1 MQKKKK
7 KWEQPVL
14 TVLTKAEP
22 SESVLVNCKNV
33 GSETGQNYPP
43 DDCTVTSNCSAIGS

>member
-33 GSETGQNYPP
+33 GSASGENYPP
-43 DDCTVTSNCSAIGS
+43 EDCAYTGACSAVGS